1 MELVTERTSINSPQR
16 WHSVRF
22 SNPIIYVNALRLRI
36 GRSTS
41 VGFMTCRREANR
53 TLERRSGK
61 ELAGFGLVLGER
73 ERAKGN
79 KACVWV
85 GCCQEDGQ
93 VYGGTFS

>member
-1 MELVTERTSINSPQR
+1 M
-16 WHSVRF
+16 RF
-22 SNPIIYVNALRLRI
+22 SNAIIYVNALRLRI
-36 GRSTS
+36 GGSTS
-41 VGFMTCRREANR
+41 VGFMTCRREANL
-53 TLERRSGK
+53 TPERSGK

-73 ERAKGN
+73 GRAKGN